1 MTPQQFRQYAHQ
13 VADWMADYLENIEQ
27 YPVKAQVQPDQIL
40 EQLPDM
46 PPSHA
51 EDFDKIIADF
61 NDLILPGITHWQHP
75 SFFAYFPANSS
86 PASVLAEM
94 LTATLAAQCMLWDTS
109 PAAAEL
115 EERMLDWLKQL
126 TGLPQNLHGTLYDG
140 ASTATLSAILAA
152 REKATGFAVNR
163 HGFTANTAVLRVYT
177 SAEAHSSVEKA
188 AKMAGI
194 GQENV
199 VKIPVDAHFRLN
211 PKLLAEAIAAD
222 IRQDYTPLCVVA
234 TLGTTGCTAIDPLE
248 EIAQICNQYLVWLH
262 VDAAYAGTALL
273 LPEYRWMLK
282 GIEQADS
289 FVFNPHKWL
298 FTNFDCSAFY
308 VKDKET
314 LLQTFSILPEYLKTE
329 NRNRVNNYSEWSPQL
344 GRRFRAL
351 KLWFVLRSYGV
362 QQLQEKIRHHINLAH
377 SLSHQIKQHPFF
389 EIAAPVTLNL
399 VCFRLAPPRLQ
410 QQPDA
415 LNALNE
421 QLLQRLNQSG
431 KMYLSH
437 TKLNGLY
444 TLRMVT
450 GQTNVEKKHVESAWK
465 LIQTHATALLQGN
478 DE

>member
-1 MTPQQFRQYAHQ
+1 MTPKQFRQYAHQ
-13 VADWMADYLENIEQ
+13 LADWMADYLENIEQ
-27 YPVKAQVQPDQIL
+27 YPVKAQVQPGQIL
-40 EQLPDM
+40 EQLPAS
-46 PPSHA
+46 PPTHA
-51 EDFDKIIADF
+51 EDFNKIIADF
-61 NDLILPGITHWQHP
+61 TSIIMPAITHWQHP

-86 PASVLAEM
+86 YASVLAEM
-94 LTATLAAQCMLWDTS
+94 LTATIAAQCMLWDTS

-115 EERMLDWLKQL
+115 EERMLNWLKQL
-126 TGLPQNLHGTLYDG
+126 TALPQHLHGTLYDG

-152 REKATGFAVNR
+152 REKATGFAINR
-163 HGFTANTAVLRVYT
+163 HGFAGTSAVFRVYT

-199 VKIPVDAHFRLN
+199 VKIPVDAQFRLN
-211 PKLLAEAIAAD
+211 PQLLQEVIAAD
-222 IRQDYTPLCVVA
+222 LAQGYTPICVVA

-248 EIAQICNQYLVWLH
+248 EIARICNRFSVWLH

-273 LPEYRWMLK
+273 LPEYQWMIK

-289 FVFNPHKWL
+289 FVFNPHKWM

-308 VKDKET
+308 VKDKDT

-329 NRNRVNNYSEWSPQL
+329 HRNRVNNYSEWSPQL

-377 SLSHQIKQHPFF
+377 RLSHQIKQHPLI

-399 VCFRLAPPRLQ
+399 VCFRLAPPWLQ
-410 QQPDA
+410 QQPNE

-444 TLRMVT
+444 TLRMVI
-450 GQTNVEKKHVESAWK
+450 GQTNTEQKHVDEAWQ
-465 LIQTHATALLQGN
+465 LIQTHAAALLSGN
-478 DE
+478 E

>member
-1 MTPQQFRQYAHQ
+1 MTSQQFRQYAHQ
-13 VADWMADYLENIEQ
+13 LADWMADYLENIEQ
-27 YPVKAQVQPDQIL
+27 YPVKAQVQPGQIL
-40 EQLPDM
+40 DQLPAL
-46 PPSHA
+46 PPTHA
-51 EDFDKIIADF
+51 EDFEKILSDF
-61 NDLILPGITHWQHP
+61 SAIILPGITHWQHP

-86 PASVLAEM
+86 YASVLAEM

-115 EERMLDWLKQL
+115 EERMLDWLKLL
-126 TGLPQNLHGTLYDG
+126 TGLPQHLQGTLCDG

-152 REKATGFAVNR
+152 REKATGFSVNR
-163 HGFTANTAVLRVYT
+163 HGFTCNSAVLRVYT

-199 VKIPVDAHFRLN
+199 VKIAVDAQFRLQ
-211 PKLLAEAIAAD
+211 PQLLQEAIAED
-222 IRQDYTPLCVVA
+222 INKNYTPLCVVA

-248 EIAQICNQYLVWLH
+248 EIANICNRFSVWLH

-282 GIEQADS
+282 GMEQADS

-308 VKDKET
+308 VKDKDT
-314 LLQTFSILPEYLKTE
+314 LLKTFSILPEYLKTE
-329 NRNRVNNYSEWSPQL
+329 HRNQVNNYSEWSPQL

-351 KLWFVLRSYGV
+351 KLWFVLRNFGS
-362 QQLQEKIRHHINLAH
+362 QQLQEKLRHHINLAH
-377 SLSHQIKQHPFF
+377 SLSHQIKQHLLF

-399 VCFRLAPPRLQ
+399 VCFRLVPPWLQ
-410 QQPDA
+410 QQPDE

-444 TLRMVT
+444 TLRMVI
-450 GQTNVEKKHVESAWK
+450 GQTYVSQKHVAAAWE
-465 LIQTHATALLQGN
+465 LIQTHAAALLSGN
-478 DE
+478 E